1 MSLVLERVASHRR
14 RRAPRDT
21 FDVRDYF
28 DGPALL
34 VALKALHLAA
44 GIDGVAH
51 FDVVTH
57 FRDALA
63 AGREAVRR
71 DLNEEGDGLRC
82 ATHLSAIEDEL
93 IVTLFTYVATHVHPA
108 EASVRDRLVV
118 AAVGGYG
125 RDTLAPGSD
134 IDLLFLLPAED
145 DAWEL
150 KAS

>member
-21 FDVRDYF
+21 FEVTEYF

-34 VALKALHLAA
+34 AALKALGDGAGAA
-44 GIDGVAH
+44 GVAH
-51 FDVVTH
+51 FDVVTL

-63 AGREAVRR
+63 AAREAVRR
-71 DLNEEGDGLRC
+71 DLDEEGDGLRC

-93 IVTLFTYVATHVHPA
+93 IVTLFTYVVTHVHPA
-108 EASVRDRLVV
+108 EEAERSRLVV

-125 RDTLAPGSD
+125 RGTLAPGAD
-134 IDLLFLLPAED
+134 IDLLFLLPAKD
-145 DAWEL
+145 DFFFIY
-150 KAS
+150 SS